1 MNTYSATILDLSSF
15 DRRSIWPLR
24 LFDPI
29 LAARLERLKSEMQ
42 AAGIAFDTEK
52 IAGETSVRLQ
62 RVDGFR
68 EWLMAQALD
77 DAQASVLLA
86 FAQGLM
92 LDRKGDMHATA
103 RQALVADPRPYTE
116 APEDWE
122 DDERYRRRIQLAP
135 ETFGGAGT
143 AGMYEYHAKAASPDV
158 RDARVFVV
166 NRGKVDVTVEVSIMA
181 NGPTGEPSAE
191 LMRTVRAH
199 LLRDDIKLL
208 TDAVQ
213 VRPARPMPYAVR
225 ATLLIPPGPDASI
238 IRATAVAALQAKADD
253 LRRIGR
259 TVPHSAIVAALHVPG
274 VDSAVQV
281 MPAADIEP
289 LRFQYAL
296 LTDIDLEVEVLRG

>member
-1 MNTYSATILDLSSF
+1 MTIYSGSTVSLTPLDPTTVLPPPVF
-15 DRRSIWPLR
+15 ADIKV
-24 LFDPI
+24 
-29 LAARLERLKSEMQ
+29 ERLAELKRQ
-42 AAGIAFDTEK
+42 LNAAGIPFDVD
-52 IAGETSVRLQ
+52 ALETDPDVILNRVASGREDLVRHAI
-62 RVDGFR
+62 R
-68 EWLMAQALD
+68 
-77 DAQASVLLA
+77 DATLSRLLA

-103 RQALVADPRPYTE
+103 RQALVADPRPYAE

-181 NGPTGEPSAE
+181 NTPTGEPSAE

-213 VRPARPMPYAVR
+213 VRPARAVPYAVK
-225 ATLLIPPGPDASI
+225 ATLLIAPGPDASI
-238 IRATAVAALQAKADD
+238 VRANAVTALQTKADD
-253 LRRIGR
+253 LRKIGR

-289 LRFQYAL
+289 LRFQYGL
-296 LTDIDLEVEVLRG
+296 LTDIDLAVEVLRG